1 MKKVLCV
8 LVALL
13 CLASSAVAVHWC
25 VIDNA
30 GLFSKDDVAEIEQ
43 AVTNFQIKTGY
54 DFAVL
59 TTDDYLGYK
68 NMQAIADSFYVA
80 ENFGR
85 GNNESGM
92 LYYIDMNQRYPY
104 VSTFGDMIM
113 LFDGSEVSAAHDAC
127 HPFLASG
134 EYKEAVL
141 KMIECAAQAV
151 ID

>member
-13 CLASSAVAVHWC
+13 CLASSAVAAPWRVF
-25 VIDNA
+25 DNA

-43 AVTNFQIKTGY
+43 AITEFQIKTGF

-59 TTDDYLGYK
+59 TTDDYLGFK
-68 NMQAIADSFYVA
+68 NESAIADSFYDA
-80 ENFGR
+80 EKFGV
-85 GNNESGM
+85 GYYNSGM
-92 LYYIDMNQRYPY
+92 LYYIDMNQRVPY
-104 VSTFGDMIM
+104 VSTTGEMIRI
-113 LFDGSEVSAAHDAC
+113 FDRVTNIKAHDAC